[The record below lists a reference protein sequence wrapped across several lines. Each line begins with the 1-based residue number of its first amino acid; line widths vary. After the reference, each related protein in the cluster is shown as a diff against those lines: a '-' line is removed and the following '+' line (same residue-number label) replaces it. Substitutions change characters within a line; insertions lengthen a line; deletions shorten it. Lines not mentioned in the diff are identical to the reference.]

1 MDDYVAVCVKLKKGG
16 RRYFLT
22 FGRLFDA
29 VDGTELE
36 ALVLKQSKSFA
47 LGGEPVK
54 VEVCYSLADAD
65 KTPYFYEA
73 LLALHRHG
81 PPHGTAKWKTWK
93 RAMTR
98 AIRNGEMLM
107 YCGDPKQRE
116 SCRKS
121 FWSMRRTSRP
131 DAG

>member
-1 MDDYVAVCVKLKKGG
+1 MDDYVAVCVQLKRNG

-36 ALVLKQSKSFA
+36 ALVLKHSKSFA
-47 LGGEPVK
+47 LGGEPIK
-54 VEVCYSLADAD
+54 AEVCYSLADAD
-65 KTPYFYEA
+65 NSPYFYECLMA
-73 LLALHRHG
+73 LVRHG
-81 PPHGTAKWKTWK
+81 PPQGAAKWKTWK
-93 RAMTR
+93 QKMAE

-116 SCRKS
+116 NCRKS
-121 FWSMRRTSRP
+121 FWSMRRTSR
-131 DAG
+131 